1 MSEIILI
8 SDKFHRLFYSC
19 IIKAAVNTYLL
30 ITIHSSLLRTTLLT
44 NCPVNELQAISVQ
57 LSVKSINEKCF
68 VMTVA
73 FLFAVY
79 KLRCWWSRWGVYP
92 WETQTYHQTNVR
104 NIPHRHFSWWGFLL
118 VGYPRYP
125 WPNFDTLGSVT
136 ALASDTLSQSR
147 PDVGHLG

>member
-57 LSVKSINEKCF
+57 LSDKSINEKCF

-104 NIPHRHFSWWGFLL
+104 NTPHRHFSWWGFSLVDILGLILTLL
-118 VGYPRYP
+118 VQSQHWQVTP
-125 WPNFDTLGSVT
+125 WVSHGQMWDI
-136 ALASDTLSQSR
+136 
-147 PDVGHLG
+147 